1 VSHKDL
7 DDDLRKYIDSVPPPP
22 GLKSARDRLVARF
35 RDPMSSAIHDI
46 DDLQR
51 QIQESAVNAAAA
63 RLQEERDKR
72 MEAVAE
78 VKAIRE
84 RFWSII
90 VGVVVI
96 VVAAAVIGAF
106 TILMRR
112 S

>member
-1 VSHKDL
+1 
-7 DDDLRKYIDSVPPPP
+7 
-22 GLKSARDRLVARF
+22 
-35 RDPMSSAIHDI
+35 MSSAIHDI

-72 MEAVAE
+72 IEAVAE

-84 RFWSII
+84 RFWSVI

-106 TILMRR
+106 TILMKR